1 MAALGAVANA
11 NPSAIKNLIDGPDSN
26 GNYTLSL
33 CVICNNNNLAAKT
46 AKNLLL
52 RQRSLHLETDDL
64 RMQVMVMVNYGLC

>member
-11 NPSAIKNLIDGPDSN
+11 NHSAIKNLINGPDFKA
-26 GNYTLSL
+26 NYTVSL
-33 CVICNNNNLAAKT
+33 CVICNNNLAAKT